1 LHYANT
7 RSPSFASV
15 NSELPSARFRSSAPV
30 VRIPFPPQF
39 SLHGSSLVFNKGWIM
54 ILAGVMRVVLKL
66 WLGEK
71 SAVSGFGR
79 RKGDTV

>member
-1 LHYANT
+1 
-7 RSPSFASV
+7 
-15 NSELPSARFRSSAPV
+15 
-30 VRIPFPPQF
+30 
-39 SLHGSSLVFNKGWIM
+39 M